1 MNLVQ
6 IDNWQDYLKDG
17 EQFLKTANGA
27 HQKKAKAFSPEAL
40 YNLTCMA
47 IEKLIM
53 AYLMKHGDLAE
64 NHTMGDLSNALGR
77 HMDCPQQLVDKLNYL
92 DTFQEICDLESYT
105 VVIPTEKDVCT
116 FLDIGNEVKTLLQPH
131 MSIN

>member
-1 MNLVQ
+1 MQLVQ
-6 IDNWQDYLKDG
+6 IDNWQDYLRDG

-27 HQKKAKAFSPEAL
+27 HRKKAKAFSPETL

-53 AYLMKHGDLAE
+53 AFLMKQGDLAE
-64 NHTMGDLSNALGR
+64 NHTMGDLLIALER
-77 HMDCPQQLVDKLNYL
+77 HMDCSEELVNNLKYL
-92 DTFQEICDLESYT
+92 DSFQEICDLQNYT
-105 VVIPTEKDVCT
+105 VVIPTEKDIHT
-116 FLDIGNEVKTLLQPH
+116 FLTIGNEVKALLTPH